1 MSRPALAASRA
12 IDLLNFL
19 AAHPTESFTLSDL
32 ASRLQVNL
40 ASIHAVL
47 AVLTDAGYVTRHPRL
62 RTFMLGPSV
71 AALGTAALEC
81 HPVIDMARDAAREL
95 AKETG
100 LEMAVTAA
108 AGGDVV
114 FLARAGELSPR
125 SAAVLVG
132 QRLPLLPPLG
142 SVFLAWGESDDWLSG
157 ARDRKS
163 LQAVLDAVRRRG
175 YSVGLESK
183 ARKELGPALQDLA
196 DHPHDPGSREKV
208 RSQVNELSGTDYHL
222 ADILPS
228 RSYEVSSI
236 AAPIFGLD
244 GQVVLAL
251 TLLGFKGPLK
261 GRAVTAFGDKV
272 RDAGLLVTRRS
283 RGRPPAA

>member
-1 MSRPALAASRA
+1 VSRPALAASRA
-12 IDLLNFL
+12 VDLLNFL

-40 ASIHAVL
+40 ASTHAVL

-62 RTFMLGPSV
+62 RTFMLGASV

-95 AKETG
+95 ARETE
-100 LEMAVTAA
+100 LEVAVTAA
-108 AGGDVV
+108 AGGDIV
-114 FLARAGELSPR
+114 FLARAGEPSPR

-142 SVFLAWGESDDWLSG
+142 SVFLAWGDPDDWLRG

-163 LQAVLDAVRRRG
+163 LQAVLDGVRRRG

-183 ARKELGPALQDLA
+183 ARKELGPALQELA
-196 DHPHDPGSREKV
+196 DHPHDAGLREKV
-208 RSQVNELSGTDYHL
+208 RSQVTELSSTDYQL
-222 ADILPS
+222 ADIAAS

-244 GQVVLAL
+244 GRVLLAL
-251 TLLGFKGPLK
+251 TLLGFKGSLK
-261 GRAVTAFGDKV
+261 GRSIAELGEKL

-283 RGRPPAA
+283 RGRMPAA